1 LIRPRRF
8 PRKLLACAALG
19 AFVAAAGAVTLT
31 VQRAP
36 EGIIHIIP
44 SAAPAA
50 PVIEPAA
57 PGALPGVASLSITG
71 FDPAATR
78 CSYPTAKVEYWNV
91 ANQFGGGLVTR
102 TAIANAITAANTWWN
117 DPANDPDT
125 TIVLQ
130 IGTGSWN
137 INGGA
142 PAINVNNLNST
153 RPTAQGWLVFE
164 GAGMNA
170 TTLEF
175 GDMTARG
182 FQGANVNRL
191 HICNLHL
198 TRSQETVTQGTVI
211 GFRTGASWSP
221 DPNPAVYGDQTLA
234 NPGTPTSTQTRF
246 LVLRIPAGFPD
257 IDSIYNST
265 FGQGR
270 YIRKYRYSP
279 SGHPYLVQENN
290 DQTAWQQKDQLAN
303 GDWVLGL
310 GAATATYA
318 AGDTVAVKS
327 KKAGEP
333 LWFAG
338 GGSIVVENV
347 RFTRASRLLF
357 RDHIDHLRFTNISI
371 ERGPAIGGLVPFL
384 STSEGGP
391 QIGQPNEGDVTDA
404 VVENSQFFGTGDDA
418 IAAFDATG
426 LKVSNVR
433 IEDSFARGILLDDT
447 TTTPCIHNALIDRS
461 PLTILNGAFF
471 AWGCATDGIAPAA
484 PTGVAASAA
493 PGIVTL
499 SWTASGAA
507 DLDGY
512 AITRTPAGG
521 TPLVIATGVT
531 GTSYQDISAKAGVQY
546 TYKLVAYDTSRNNSA
561 ASGSATVTA
570 M

>member
-1 LIRPRRF
+1 MIRPRRF

-19 AFVAAAGAVTLT
+19 AFVAAAGAVTLAG
-31 VQRAP
+31 QRAP
-36 EGIIHIIP
+36 EGIVRIP

-50 PVIEPAA
+50 PVNEPAA
-57 PGALPGVASLSITG
+57 SDALPGAGSLASIG
-71 FDPAATR
+71 FDPAATQ

-91 ANQFGGGLVTR
+91 ANKFGGGLVTR
-102 TAIANAITAANTWWN
+102 AALAAAVTAANNWWN

-125 TIVLQ
+125 TVVLQ

-137 INGGA
+137 ISGGA

-153 RPTAQGWLVFE
+153 RPAAQGWLVFE

-170 TTLEF
+170 TTLVF

-191 HICNLHL
+191 HICNMHL

-221 DPNPAVYGDQTLA
+221 DPDPAVYGDQTLA

-257 IDSIYNST
+257 IDSIYNPT

-279 SGHPYLVQENN
+279 GGQPYLVQDNN

-318 AGDTVAVKS
+318 VGDTIAVKS

-338 GGSIVVENV
+338 GSSIVVENV
-347 RFTRASRLLF
+347 RFTRASRLLY
-357 RDHIDHLRFTNISI
+357 RNHLDHLRFSNISI

-391 QIGQPNEGDVTDA
+391 QIGQPNEGPVIDA

-447 TTTPCIHNALIDRS
+447 TTTSCIRSALIDRS
-461 PLTILNGAFF
+461 PLTMLNGAF
-471 AWGCATDGIAPAA
+471 AWGCVTDGTAPAA
-484 PTGVAASAA
+484 PAGVSASAA

-521 TPLVIATGVT
+521 TSLVIATGVT

-546 TYKLVAYDTSRNNSA
+546 TYTLVAFDTSRNNST
-561 ASGSATVTA
+561 ASGGATVTA